1 MPLSNHSIVVHK
13 FGGAALANAAAIANV
28 GTILLAEPDT
38 SLRVVVTSALEGVT
52 NQLLSVIAAT
62 RAGNDEAARAII
74 NALRARHL
82 DVGNE
87 VLVGDEQSVARAALN
102 RSINSS
108 CDALGRQVADV
119 TVDDP
124 DGALSDAILAHGE
137 RMAARIVCEMLV
149 ARGTPSVVVDGA
161 LLIQTDG
168 RHGNAAPDLARTDA
182 MAPRVLE
189 AAFVDARTVVV
200 PGFIGAARDG
210 SVVTLGR
217 GGSDLTAAV
226 VARAMDAREVV
237 LWKDVPGCM
246 TADPRIVPEAR
257 VVPLLDAREASE
269 LAYYGAKVL
278 HPRTLLPL
286 RAGMTL
292 RLRPFADPTAA
303 GTTIVVGRVA
313 RGAPVRAISG
323 MSSQAL
329 VAVSGTGM
337 LGVPGVAARVFTV
350 LAELHISV
358 SMISQASSEQSICF
372 TIPSDR
378 AGEVAD
384 RLAAA
389 FSEELARGEVEE
401 IICRSGLTTVAVV
414 GSGMARTPG
423 IAARIFNSVSHAG
436 VNVIAIAQGSSE
448 RNVSFVVDE
457 TEAVAAV
464 RAVHATFRLDKVG
477 GGKATRHAEPTDIIL
492 LGMGRVAQE
501 LVTQFAALPPR
512 KGKAMRIV
520 GIIDRSGYVFRSR
533 GMTARQ
539 LATLVQDKQKGI
551 TLDKAADG
559 RAASALEAVHFMGSH
574 ALTRPVLVDV
584 ASGDT
589 ASALARAVAH
599 GMDLVLANKAPLAS
613 RMAEARRILQDAR
626 DSGRRV
632 LHEATVGAGLPII
645 DTLQQLH
652 ASGDRVDS
660 VDSSPSGTMG
670 FLFSEMGR
678 GRKFSDVVQD
688 AMARGYTEPDP
699 RDDLCGLDVAR
710 KGLILARMLG
720 YRGEMTDVSVES
732 LVPEFLRDVTAAEF
746 LAQLPSCDAEW
757 AGRVAEARDR
767 GEVLRYRARATRG
780 GVKVGLV
787 SAPVGSA
794 LASLDGTD
802 NLFVFTTARYRN
814 RPLVI
819 SGPGAGVEVTA
830 AGVLGDVL
838 RLTSA
843 L

>member
-1 MPLSNHSIVVHK
+1 LR
-13 FGGAALANAAAIANV
+13 
-28 GTILLAEPDT
+28 AEPDT
-38 SLRVVVTSALEGVT
+38 ARYVVVTSALEGVT
-52 NQLLSVIAAT
+52 NQLLSAIAAARAGDYGAT
-62 RAGNDEAARAII
+62 RAITD
-74 NALRARHL
+74 ALRVRHL
-82 DVGNE
+82 E
-87 VLVGDEQSVARAALN
+87 VGDGVLAGDAHAAARAALH
-102 RSINSS
+102 RSINES
-108 CDALGRQVADV
+108 CDTLAQQVETV
-119 TVDDP
+119 TGDAP
-124 DGALSDAILAHGE
+124 DGALTDAILAHGE
-137 RMAARIVCEMLV
+137 RMAARIVCSMLV
-149 ARGTPSVVVDGA
+149 AQGNPSVVVDGA
-161 LLIQTDG
+161 LLVQTDG

-182 MAPRVLE
+182 MAPGVMGQKFLE
-189 AAFVDARTVVV
+189 AQIVVV

-210 SVVTLGR
+210 TVVTLGR

-226 VARAMDAREVV
+226 LARALEAREVV

-292 RLRPFADPTAA
+292 RLRPFADPSAA

-337 LGVPGVAARVFTV
+337 LGVPGVAARVFTA

-372 TIPSDR
+372 TIPADR
-378 AGEVAD
+378 AAEVAD
-384 RLAAA
+384 RLGAA
-389 FSEELARGEVEE
+389 FAEELARREVDE
-401 IICRSGLTTVAVV
+401 IIVRSGLTTVAVV

-423 IAARIFNSVSHAG
+423 IAARIFNAVSHAG

-477 GGKATRHAEPTDIIL
+477 GGKAARHAEPTDIIL
-492 LGMGRVAQE
+492 LGLGRVAQE

-512 KGKAMRIV
+512 KGKGMRIV

-539 LATLVQDKQKGI
+539 LATLVQDKQRGI
-551 TLDKAADG
+551 ALDQAADG
-559 RAASALEAVHFMGSH
+559 RSASALAAVNFMASH

-589 ASALARAVAH
+589 APALASAVAH

-626 DSGRRV
+626 ESGRRV

-678 GRKFSDVVQD
+678 GRKFSDVVLD

-720 YRGEMTDVSVES
+720 YTGEMSDVSVES
-732 LVPEFLRDVTAAEF
+732 LVPESLRDVTASDF
-746 LAQLPSCDAEW
+746 LARLPECDTEW
-757 AGRVAEARDR
+757 AQRVADARDR

-787 SAPVGSA
+787 NAPVGSA

-814 RPLVI
+814 RPLVV
-819 SGPGAGVEVTA
+819 SGPGAGTEVTA
-830 AGVLGDVL
+830 AGVLGDML
-838 RLTSA
+838 RLTTA
-843 L
+843 